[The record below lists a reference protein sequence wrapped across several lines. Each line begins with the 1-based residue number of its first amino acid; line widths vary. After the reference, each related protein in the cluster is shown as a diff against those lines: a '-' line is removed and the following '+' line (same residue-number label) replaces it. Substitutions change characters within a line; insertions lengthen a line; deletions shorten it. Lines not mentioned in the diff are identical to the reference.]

1 MKNIQPLKV
10 WLQHTLPTVYDDSLT
25 YQDLLGKVLAKLN
38 EVVESQN
45 YVVDFVNTVDFQEL
59 VKNGLQDMVED
70 GTLAD
75 LINEALFTEL
85 RQSIKPYFCVDEF
98 GAVGD
103 GVTDDTA
110 AFNAAIAACPDGG
123 TVTTKGKTYL
133 ISDITLNRSVN
144 FDLNGATIINGQ
156 LIFNG
161 SLSAQTVTLGAISA
175 DSAYVPLNGAN
186 IFESGDI
193 VFMTSSE
200 NFQPM
205 RTYYKK
211 GGVYRITYTTDE
223 QCGIIPSTV
232 FSAQTGTTT
241 LAKISP
247 VTVTIKNGKF
257 TSNTP
262 TYPASGV
269 RINYGAHCV
278 VDNCQFEKRTI
289 EVYFTYCFGNTVRD
303 CVFSENYDNAAAN
316 AYGVDVATSTYTLI
330 DHITGRAGQHM
341 VTTGGWE
348 CCLFTTVRN
357 SELCSI
363 ATKQTYAFSDHENAV
378 GTTLDNCYVE
388 TCFSALNFRAVNCT
402 FTGVNLPQ
410 GQITQTPAIT
420 IGGETN
426 AGFNNTWFENCD
438 LGGLAINTRSD
449 PQVSEAYGS
458 YCGNVYINDCKGVT
472 LRIRNDRNVTTGGEL
487 IVTNSY
493 LEGGSSN
500 TVVFDKTVFKNCTT
514 MANIDL
520 QNAKDAIIDSVYFGM
535 TSDAWVKVTT
545 ADNLRISNCWGLSGA
560 DQCLYVRTSVG
571 VLYLCNNQFVAQ
583 IYVPTNG
590 VGSLIGSNN
599 TGITW
604 NRANGFQHFALENTL
619 QSDNSYHAYISDGTN
634 NYEVKVTSSG
644 FVVNQI

>member
-75 LINEALFTEL
+75 LINEMLFTEL

-110 AFNAAIAACPDGG
+110 AFNAAIATCPDGG

-161 SLSAQTVTLGAISA
+161 SLSAQTVTLGAIST

-247 VTVTIKNGKF
+247 VTVSIKNGKF

-262 TYPASGV
+262 TYPISGV
-269 RINYGAHCV
+269 RINYGAHCIV
-278 VDNCQFEKRTI
+278 ENCQFEKRAI
-289 EVYFTYCFGNTVRD
+289 EVYFTYCYGNTVQN
-303 CVFSENYDNAAAN
+303 CVFSENNDNAAAN
-316 AYGVDVATSTYTLI
+316 IYGVDVATCTYTLI

-348 CCLFTTVRN
+348 CCLYTTVRN

-363 ATKQTYAFSDHENAV
+363 ATKQTYAIAEHENAV

-388 TCFSALNFRAVNCT
+388 TCMSALNFRAVNCT
-402 FTGVNLPQ
+402 FTGGNLPQ
-410 GQITQTPAIT
+410 GQYSQRPVISIS
-420 IGGETN
+420 GETDV
-426 AGFNNTWFENCD
+426 GFNNTWFDNCD
-438 LGGLAINTRSD
+438 LGGLVINTRSD
-449 PQVSEAYGS
+449 TQVSGAYGT
-458 YCGNVYINDCKGVT
+458 YCGNVYINNCTGVS
-472 LRIRNDRNVTTGGEL
+472 LRINNDRNVTTGGEL
-487 IVTNSY
+487 VVTNSY
-493 LEGGSSN
+493 LEGGSANS
-500 TVVFDKTVFKNCTT
+500 VVFDKTVFKNCTSK
-514 MANIDL
+514 ANIDVL
-520 QNAKDAIIDSVYFGM
+520 NAKDAVIDSVYFDM
-535 TSDAWVKVTT
+535 TNDAWVSVTT
-545 ADNLRISNCWGLSGA
+545 ADNLRIINCWGISGA
-560 DQCLYVRTSVG
+560 NICVYVRTSVG
-571 VLYLCNNQFVAQ
+571 VLYLCNNQFVGR
-583 IYVPTNG
+583 IYGPANG
-590 VGSLIGSNN
+590 IGTLIGSNN

-604 NRANGFQHFALENTL
+604 NNKNVFHHFALENTL
-619 QSDNSYHAYISDGTN
+619 LSDNAYHAYISDGTN
-634 NYEVKVTSSG
+634 NYEVKVASSG

>member
-45 YVVDFVNTVDFQEL
+45 YVIDFVNTVDFQEL

-75 LINEALFTEL
+75 LINEVLFTEL

-161 SLSAQTVTLGAISA
+161 SLSTQTVTLGAISA

-232 FSAQTGTTT
+232 FSTQTGTTT

-247 VTVTIKNGKF
+247 VTVGIKNGKF

-262 TYPASGV
+262 TYPISGV
-269 RINYGAHCV
+269 RINYGAHCIV
-278 VDNCQFEKRTI
+278 ENCQFEKRAI
-289 EVYFTYCFGNTVRD
+289 EVYFTYCYGNTVRN
-303 CVFSENYDNAAAN
+303 CVFSENNDNAAASI
-316 AYGVDVATSTYTLI
+316 YGVDVATCTYTLI

-341 VTTGGWE
+341 ITTGGWE
-348 CCLFTTVRN
+348 CCLYTTVRD

-363 ATKQTYAFSDHENAV
+363 ATKQTYAIAEHENAV

-388 TCFSALNFRAVNCT
+388 TCMSALNFRAVNCT
-402 FTGVNLPQ
+402 FTGGNLPQ
-410 GQITQTPAIT
+410 GQYRQAPVISIS
-420 IGGETN
+420 GETDV
-426 AGFNNTWFENCD
+426 GFNNTWFDNCD
-438 LGGLAINTRSD
+438 LGGLVINTRSD
-449 PQVSEAYGS
+449 TQVSGAYGT
-458 YCGNVYINDCKGVT
+458 YCGNVYINNCTGVT
-472 LRIRNDRNVTTGGEL
+472 LAIANTRNVNTGGEL

-493 LEGGSSN
+493 LEGGSANS
-500 TVVFDKTVFKNCTT
+500 VVFDKTVFKNCTSK
-514 MANIDL
+514 ANIDVM
-520 QNAKDAIIDSVYFGM
+520 NAKDAVIDSVYFDM
-535 TSDAWVKVTT
+535 TSGVWVSVTT
-545 ADNLRISNCWGLSGA
+545 ADNLRIINCWGLSGA
-560 DQCLYVRTSVG
+560 SQCLYVRTSVG

-583 IYVPTNG
+583 IYGKANSIG
-590 VGSLIGSNN
+590 VLIGSNN

-604 NRANGFQHFALENTL
+604 NRANGFQHLALENTL
-619 QSDNSYHAYISDGTN
+619 QSDNAYHAYISDGTN
-634 NYEVKVTSSG
+634 NYEVKVSSTG
-644 FVVNQI
+644 FVVSQI